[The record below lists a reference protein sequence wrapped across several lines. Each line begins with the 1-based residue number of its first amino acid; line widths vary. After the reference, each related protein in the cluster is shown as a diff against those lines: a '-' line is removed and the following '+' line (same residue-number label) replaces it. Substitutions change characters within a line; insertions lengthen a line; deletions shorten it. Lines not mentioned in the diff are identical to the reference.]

1 MTFSLV
7 ARCARTG
14 QVGMVISSSSPAVAA
29 RCVHVRAGV
38 GAVASQNVTDPA
50 LGPLVLDRLATGM
63 GAEAALQAI
72 TAGRPHIDYR
82 QLLVIDRTGA
92 TAIHS
97 GGQVLGVWGEA
108 KGTGCAAGG
117 NLLANPGVPAAMVA
131 GFEAATGHLG
141 ERLMQALEAGL
152 KAGGEAGP
160 VRSAGLTVADRLTW
174 PLIDLRIDWADDPI
188 GMLRAAWE
196 VYAPQMQAYVQR
208 ATDPTQAPSYG
219 VPGDE

>member
-1 MTFSLV
+1 MTFSIV

-14 QVGMVISSSSPAVAA
+14 QVGMAISSSSPAVAA

-50 LGPLVLDRLATGM
+50 LGPLILDRLAAGM
-63 GAEAALQAI
+63 GADAALRAV
-72 TAGRPHIDYR
+72 TAGRAFIDYR
-82 QLLVIDRTGA
+82 QLLVIDRDGA

-97 GGQVLGVWGEA
+97 GAQVLGVWGEA
-108 KGTGCAAGG
+108 KGAGCAAGG
-117 NLLANPGVPAAMVA
+117 NLLANPGIPAAMI
-131 GFEAATGHLG
+131 GEFETATGHLG
-141 ERLMQALEAGL
+141 ERLMRALEAGL

-160 VRSAGLTVADRLTW
+160 VRSAGLTVADRLSW

-188 GMLRAAWE
+188 GMLGAAWD
-196 VYAPQMQAYVQR
+196 VYAPQMQSYVQR
-208 ATDPTQAPSYG
+208 AEDPTKAPSYG